1 MKQDFILQYFKDL
14 PNGLNNQLPNENTI
28 DDNMYKDIQ
37 HNDHILDVNKE
48 ENLLLHLSMTDFSK
62 IINKTLTIYKM
73 ECSRKC

>member
-48 ENLLLHLSMTDFSK
+48 EKPFITSIHNRFLENNQQNTYN
-62 IINKTLTIYKM
+62 I
-73 ECSRKC
+73 

>member
-48 ENLLLHLSMTDFSK
+48 E
-62 IINKTLTIYKM
+62 KTFYYIYP
-73 ECSRKC
+73 